1 MNVHPWTL
9 RSLISPRVTER
20 KEDRDDR
27 RVRGSADAETAR
39 ATKGPSNGKEEKK
52 GQDLLSGRESAA
64 PRRAAPRRSGERR
77 PLPSSETERPH
88 PHESP
93 RSGEPADTD
102 LRKPSKRAAT
112 PVREGH
118 RKNLEATFKTAIAFR
133 RD

>member
-20 KEDRDDR
+20 KEDRDDP

-64 PRRAAPRRSGERR
+64 PRRAAPASEGLFLPAR
-77 PLPSSETERPH
+77 PRGRTHTSPH
-88 PHESP
+88 APGNP
-93 RSGEPADTD
+93 LTQ
-102 LRKPSKRAAT
+102 T
-112 PVREGH
+112 
-118 RKNLEATFKTAIAFR
+118 
-133 RD
+133 

>member
-1 MNVHPWTL
+1 ML
-9 RSLISPRVTER
+9 KRREQR
-20 KEDRDDR
+20 RDHR
-27 RVRGSADAETAR
+27 T
-39 ATKGPSNGKEEKK
+39 EKK
-52 GQDLLSGRESAA
+52 KKKDRTYSLEERAPRRAA